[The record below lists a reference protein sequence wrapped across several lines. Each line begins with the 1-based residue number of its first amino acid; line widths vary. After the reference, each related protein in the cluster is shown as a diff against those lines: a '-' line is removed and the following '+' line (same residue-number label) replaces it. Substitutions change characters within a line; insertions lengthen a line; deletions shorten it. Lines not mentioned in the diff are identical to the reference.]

1 MSYFW
6 RCSRTYPLTQSIT
19 FFLLKQICGKD
30 FQRIT
35 IQKYS
40 RCAFVKISLV
50 TRMSAIFQKQSIQSS
65 RCISRKSYQFP
76 DIAENDVEEQF
87 VRGSGPGGQSV
98 AKNSNCCV
106 LKHLPTG
113 IVVKCHESRSLTQN
127 RKLAREKLK
136 EKLDIHI
143 NGENSY
149 IVQEAKEGREDRAA
163 KKYKNKKNL
172 EIKKAFKEK
181 MEKMGLD

>member
-19 FFLLKQICGKD
+19 FCLLKQICGKD

-40 RCAFVKISLV
+40 RCAFVKIRLV
-50 TRMSAIFQKQSIQSS
+50 TRMSTIFQKQSFQSS

-76 DIAENDVEEQF
+76 DIAENDLKEQF
-87 VRGSGPGGQSV
+87 VIGSGPGGQAV
-98 AKNSNCCV
+98 AKTSNCCV

-113 IVVKCHESRSLTQN
+113 IVVKVILILCNKGRGLWCLTSLSTIFQLYRGDQFYCWRKPRKPLICRKSLTN
-127 RKLAREKLK
+127 F
-136 EKLDIHI
+136 IT
-143 NGENSY
+143 
-149 IVQEAKEGREDRAA
+149 
-163 KKYKNKKNL
+163 
-172 EIKKAFKEK
+172 
-181 MEKMGLD
+181 